1 MDSNIEKLFHFI
13 RTVLN
18 LDIYPKLHFLIHY
31 PDLIRKFGPLR
42 PLSTDQ
48 FESAHRFF
56 KEQLIISHCH
66 KDIITTMF
74 KGALYKFSY
83 MYSED
88 YISDCCI
95 KETPLTNLP
104 PSELTDFC
112 SLKFPNQTIKYLK
125 RYKYFGYT
133 YEPGMFIVDTK
144 KNNYFIF
151 F

>member
-1 MDSNIEKLFHFI
+1 
-13 RTVLN
+13 
-18 LDIYPKLHFLIHY
+18 
-31 PDLIRKFGPLR
+31 
-42 PLSTDQ
+42 
-48 FESAHRFF
+48 
-56 KEQLIISHCH
+56 
-66 KDIITTMF
+66 MF

-144 KNNYFIF
+144 ENNYFIF
-151 F
+151 FEIKAILLLPDDCFFVCFPCKFTYKKNLHAYKLISRRSDYILSEISDNWIEPLISYKIQRCTYVCPPFKLFE